1 MEEIGPESADGGELK
16 GRKRES
22 QKEKD
27 KANWARGGGSIW
39 QTNRLSVIAQSKNE
53 NINLLNARFR
63 ERQASW

>member
-1 MEEIGPESADGGELK
+1 MQEIGPESADGGELK

-39 QTNRLSVIAQSKNE
+39 QTNRLSVIAQSKMK
-53 NINLLNARFR
+53 I
-63 ERQASW
+63 